1 MLQKTIV
8 GVSLFLIAGLL
19 ITLGFLGRV
28 VTETTDPVQIRQDIP
43 AAATPVGSIENS
55 PLAPT
60 VPQDFLLLDEM
71 REVLQEEFFDPNA
84 VTNRTLETGIL
95 AEVIALTGSD
105 EFDLERMSKI
115 INFIIELDPE
125 MSSEDIQNAAIQ
137 GLIRSLNDRNTSY
150 LTPEDMKYSAD
161 NSDGN
166 YEGIGAS
173 VDSDGE
179 YVIII
184 APFDGSPAL
193 AAGIQ
198 AGDKI
203 LKVDGVDA
211 LGWTVQEGVDLIRG
225 PAGTTVVLTVQHP
238 DGSIEDIAIVRGEIP
253 LLTVS
258 TAPSGIVFKDRSDNL
273 VTDLAYIRIARI
285 NPNTPQEVRDAVA
298 EAEENGVKGIIFDV
312 RSNPGGLLN
321 ETVEITDMFLD
332 DGIIYSAMYR
342 DGTNVVKEASSGAI
356 TDLPIVVL
364 QDSYSASGAE
374 LFAAA
379 LKENDRAL
387 VIGET
392 SYGKGSVNNAFP
404 LSNGGALYTTIARW
418 FTPDGNLIEEEGIA
432 PDEEVR
438 LTLEDFDEGI
448 ERYKV
453 LWAGIDLL
461 REQIASE

>member
-1 MLQKTIV
+1 MLQRIVV

-19 ITLGFLGRV
+19 VTLGFLGRV
-28 VTETTDPVQIRQDIP
+28 VTETVDTTKIPEDKVISAAPASTQTSPV
-43 AAATPVGSIENS
+43 AVTNS
-55 PLAPT
+55 A
-60 VPQDFLLLDEM
+60 DFLLLDEM

-84 VTNRTLETGIL
+84 AANLRLETGIL
-95 AEVIALTGSD
+95 SEIIALTGGDS
-105 EFDLERMSKI
+105 FDLDRISKI
-115 INFIIELDPE
+115 INFVIGLN
-125 MSSEDIQNAAIQ
+125 SEITSEEVQNAAIQ
-137 GLIRSLNDRNTSY
+137 GLIRSLDDRNTSY
-150 LTPEDMKYSAD
+150 LTPDDMKYSAD

-173 VDSDGE
+173 VDTDGE

-238 DGSIEDIAIVRGEIP
+238 DGSIEDVSIVRGEIP

-258 TAPSGIVFKDRSDNL
+258 RAPSGVAFKDRSGNL

-285 NPNTPQEVRDAVA
+285 NPNTPQEVRDAVSA
-298 EAEENGVKGIIFDV
+298 AEEKEVNGIIFDV

-321 ETVEITDMFLD
+321 ETVEITDMFID
-332 DGIIYSAMYR
+332 KGIIYSALYR
-342 DGTNVVKEASSGAI
+342 DGTNVVKEASDGLI
-356 TDLPIVVL
+356 TNLPIIVL

-379 LKENDRAL
+379 LKENDRATI
-387 VIGET
+387 IGET

-418 FTPDGNLIEEEGIA
+418 FTPDGNLIEKEGID
-432 PDEEVR
+432 PDVEIR
-438 LTLEDFDEGI
+438 LTLEDFEAGI

>member
-1 MLQKTIV
+1 MLQRITV

-19 ITLGFLGRV
+19 VTLGFLGRV
-28 VTETTDPVQIRQDIP
+28 ATETID
-43 AAATPVGSIENS
+43 ATPNLEDKTVLATAVSTQMSSITATN
-55 PLAPT
+55 
-60 VPQDFLLLDEM
+60 PQDFLLLDEM
-71 REVLQEEFFDPNA
+71 REVLQEEFFDSN
-84 VTNRTLETGIL
+84 VTANLRLETGIL
-95 AEVIALTGSD
+95 SEIIALTGSNS
-105 EFDLERMSKI
+105 FDLDRISKI
-115 INFIIELDPE
+115 INFVIGLDPE
-125 MSSEDIQNAAIQ
+125 VTPEEVQNAAIQ
-137 GLIRSLNDRNTSY
+137 GLIRSLDDRNTSY

-203 LKVDGVDA
+203 LKVDGIDA
-211 LGWTVQEGVDLIRG
+211 IGWTVQEGVDLIRG
-225 PAGTTVVLTVQHP
+225 PAGTTVILTVQHP
-238 DGSIEDIAIVRGEIP
+238 DGSVEDISIVRGEIP

-258 TAPSGIVFKDRSDNL
+258 RAPSGIAFKDRSGNL

-285 NPNTPQEVRDAVA
+285 NPNTPQEVRDAVSA
-298 EAEENGVKGIIFDV
+298 AEEKAVKGIIFDV
-312 RSNPGGLLN
+312 RSNPGGLLT

-332 DGIIYSAMYR
+332 KGIIYSALYR
-342 DGTNVVKEASSGAI
+342 DGTNVVKKASNGVI
-356 TDLPIVVL
+356 TNLPIIVL

-374 LFAAA
+374 LFAAG
-379 LKENDRAL
+379 LKENDRA
-387 VIGET
+387 IIMGET

-418 FTPDGNLIEEEGIA
+418 FTPDGNLIEKEGID
-432 PDEEVR
+432 PDVEVS
-438 LTLEDFDEGI
+438 LTLEDFEAGI

-461 REQIASE
+461 RKQIASE

>member
-1 MLQKTIV
+1 M
-8 GVSLFLIAGLL
+8 
-19 ITLGFLGRV
+19 
-28 VTETTDPVQIRQDIP
+28 
-43 AAATPVGSIENS
+43 
-55 PLAPT
+55 
-60 VPQDFLLLDEM
+60 
-71 REVLQEEFFDPNA
+71 
-84 VTNRTLETGIL
+84 
-95 AEVIALTGSD
+95 
-105 EFDLERMSKI
+105 
-115 INFIIELDPE
+115 
-125 MSSEDIQNAAIQ
+125 
-137 GLIRSLNDRNTSY
+137 
-150 LTPEDMKYSAD
+150 
-161 NSDGN
+161 
-166 YEGIGAS
+166 
-173 VDSDGE
+173 
-179 YVIII
+179 
-184 APFDGSPAL
+184 
-193 AAGIQ
+193 
-198 AGDKI
+198 
-203 LKVDGVDA
+203 
-211 LGWTVQEGVDLIRG
+211 
-225 PAGTTVVLTVQHP
+225 
-238 DGSIEDIAIVRGEIP
+238 
-253 LLTVS
+253 
-258 TAPSGIVFKDRSDNL
+258 FKDRSDNL

-342 DGTNVVKEASSGAI
+342 DGTNIIKEASSGAI

>member
-1 MLQKTIV
+1 MLQKIVV

-19 ITLGFLGRV
+19 VILGFLGRIITEPVETAQVREDTNVSAPATSIQIPSV
-28 VTETTDPVQIRQDIP
+28 VTIP
-43 AAATPVGSIENS
+43 E
-55 PLAPT
+55 
-60 VPQDFLLLDEM
+60 DFLLLDEM
-71 REVLQEEFFDPNA
+71 REILQEEFFDKSA
-84 VTNRTLETGIL
+84 AENRSLETGVLSEI
-95 AEVIALTGSD
+95 IALTGTDS
-105 EFDLERMSKI
+105 FDLERISKV
-115 INFIIELDPE
+115 INFIIGLTPE
-125 MSSEDIQNAAIQ
+125 VTSEDVQNAAIQ
-137 GLIRSLNDRNTSY
+137 GLIRSLDDRNTSY
-150 LTPEDMKYSAD
+150 LTPEDMKYSDD

-173 VDSDGE
+173 VDSDGQ

-225 PAGTTVVLTVQHP
+225 PAGTTVVLTVQHL

-258 TAPSGIVFKDRSDNL
+258 RAPSGIVFKDRYGDL
-273 VTDLAYIRIARI
+273 VVDLAYIRIARI
-285 NPNTPQEVRDAVA
+285 NPNTPQEVRDAVFA
-298 EAEENGVKGIIFDV
+298 AEENNLKGIIFDV

-321 ETVEITDMFLD
+321 ETVEITDMFID
-332 DGIIYSAMYR
+332 KGMIYSASYR
-342 DGTNVVKEASSGAI
+342 DGTNVVKEASNEVI
-356 TDLPIVVL
+356 TNLPIVIL

-379 LKENDRAL
+379 LKENDRAI

-418 FTPDGNLIEEEGIA
+418 FSPDGNLIEKEGIT
-432 PDEEVR
+432 PDVVVR
-438 LTLEDFDEGI
+438 LTLEDFEAGI

-453 LWAGIDLL
+453 LWAAIDLL
-461 REQIASE
+461 REQIALE

>member
-1 MLQKTIV
+1 MLQRITV

-19 ITLGFLGRV
+19 VTLGFLGRV
-28 VTETTDPVQIRQDIP
+28 ATETID
-43 AAATPVGSIENS
+43 ATPNLEDKTVLATAVSTQMSSITSTN
-55 PLAPT
+55 
-60 VPQDFLLLDEM
+60 PQDFLLLDEM
-71 REVLQEEFFDPNA
+71 REVLQEEFFDSN
-84 VTNRTLETGIL
+84 VTANLRLETGIL
-95 AEVIALTGSD
+95 SEIIALTGSNS
-105 EFDLERMSKI
+105 FDLDRISKI
-115 INFIIELDPE
+115 INFVIGLDPE
-125 MSSEDIQNAAIQ
+125 VTPEEVQNAAIQ
-137 GLIRSLNDRNTSY
+137 GLIRSLDDRNTSY

-203 LKVDGVDA
+203 LKVDGIDA
-211 LGWTVQEGVDLIRG
+211 IGWTVQEGVDLIRG
-225 PAGTTVVLTVQHP
+225 PAGTTVILTVQHP
-238 DGSIEDIAIVRGEIP
+238 DGSVEDISIVRGEIP

-258 TAPSGIVFKDRSDNL
+258 RAPSGIAFKDRSGNL

-285 NPNTPQEVRDAVA
+285 NPNTPQEVRDAVSA
-298 EAEENGVKGIIFDV
+298 AEEKAVKGIIFDV
-312 RSNPGGLLN
+312 RSNPGGLLT

-332 DGIIYSAMYR
+332 KGIIYSALYR
-342 DGTNVVKEASSGAI
+342 DGTNVVKKASNGVI
-356 TDLPIVVL
+356 TNLPIIVL

-374 LFAAA
+374 LFAAG
-379 LKENDRAL
+379 LKENDRA
-387 VIGET
+387 IIMGET

-418 FTPDGNLIEEEGIA
+418 FTPDGNLIEKEGID
-432 PDEEVR
+432 PDVEVS
-438 LTLEDFDEGI
+438 LTLEDFEAGI

-461 REQIASE
+461 RKQIASE

>member
-1 MLQKTIV
+1 MLQKIMI
-8 GVSLFLIAGLL
+8 GVSLFFIAGLL
-19 ITLGFLGRV
+19 VTLGFLGRV
-28 VTETTDPVQIRQDIP
+28 ATETID
-43 AAATPVGSIENS
+43 ATPNLEDKTVLATAVSTQMSSITSTN
-55 PLAPT
+55 
-60 VPQDFLLLDEM
+60 PQDFLLLDEM
-71 REVLQEEFFDPNA
+71 REVLQEEFFDSN
-84 VTNRTLETGIL
+84 VTANLRLETGIL
-95 AEVIALTGSD
+95 SEIIALTGSNS
-105 EFDLERMSKI
+105 FDLDRISKI
-115 INFIIELDPE
+115 INFVIGLDPE
-125 MSSEDIQNAAIQ
+125 VTPEEVQNAAIQ
-137 GLIRSLNDRNTSY
+137 GLIRSLDDRNTSY

-203 LKVDGVDA
+203 LKVDGIDA
-211 LGWTVQEGVDLIRG
+211 IGWTVQEGVDLIRG
-225 PAGTTVVLTVQHP
+225 PAGTTVILTVQHP
-238 DGSIEDIAIVRGEIP
+238 DGSVEDISIVRGEIP

-258 TAPSGIVFKDRSDNL
+258 RAPSGIAFKDRSGNL

-285 NPNTPQEVRDAVA
+285 NPNTPQEVRDAVSA
-298 EAEENGVKGIIFDV
+298 AEEKAVKGIIFDV
-312 RSNPGGLLN
+312 RSNPGGLLT

-332 DGIIYSAMYR
+332 KGIIYSALYR
-342 DGTNVVKEASSGAI
+342 DGTNVVKEASNGVI
-356 TDLPIVVL
+356 TNLPIIVL

-374 LFAAA
+374 LFAAG
-379 LKENDRAL
+379 LKENDRA
-387 VIGET
+387 IIMGET

-418 FTPDGNLIEEEGIA
+418 FTPDGNLIEKEGID
-432 PDEEVR
+432 PDVEVS
-438 LTLEDFDEGI
+438 LTLEDFEAGI

-461 REQIASE
+461 RKQIASE

>member
-19 ITLGFLGRV
+19 VTLGFLGRV
-28 VTETTDPVQIRQDIP
+28 VTETVDPVQIRQDIP
-43 AAATPVGSIENS
+43 AAATPVGSTDNS
-55 PLAPT
+55 SLAPT

-115 INFIIELDPE
+115 INFIIESDPE
-125 MSSEDIQNAAIQ
+125 MSSEDVQNAAIQ

-258 TAPSGIVFKDRSDNL
+258 RSPSGIVFKDRSDNL

-342 DGTNVVKEASSGAI
+342 DGTNIIKEASSGAI

>member
-1 MLQKTIV
+1 MLQKIIV

-19 ITLGFLGRV
+19 VTLGFLGRV
-28 VTETTDPVQIRQDIP
+28 VTDTVEPAQIRQD
-43 AAATPVGSIENS
+43 TPVSAAPAGSTETS
-55 PLAPT
+55 SLAST

-71 REVLQEEFFDPNA
+71 REVLQEEFFDPDA
-84 VTNRTLETGIL
+84 VANRTLETGIL
-95 AEVIALTGSD
+95 AEIIALGGSD
-105 EFDLERMSKI
+105 TFDLERISNI
-115 INFIIELDPE
+115 INFIIELSPD
-125 MSSEDIQNAAIQ
+125 MDSEDVRNAAIQ
-137 GLIRSLNDRNTSY
+137 GLIRSLDDRNTSY

-238 DGSIEDIAIVRGEIP
+238 DGSVEDIAIVRGEIP

-258 TAPSGIVFKDRSDNL
+258 RSPSGIVFKDRADNL

-298 EAEENGVKGIIFDV
+298 AAEEKGVEGIIFDV

-321 ETVEITDMFLD
+321 ETVEITDMFID
-332 DGIIYSAMYR
+332 DGMIYSALYR
-342 DGTNVVKEASSGAI
+342 DGTNVVKEASSGVI
-356 TDLPIVVL
+356 TDLPILIL

-379 LKENDRAL
+379 LKENDRAII
-387 VIGET
+387 IGET

-418 FTPDGNLIEEEGIA
+418 FTPDGNLIEKEGIA
-432 PDEEVR
+432 PDVEIR
-438 LTLEDFDEGI
+438 LTLEDFEAGI

-461 REQIASE
+461 REQIAAE

>member
-1 MLQKTIV
+1 MLQRIVV

-19 ITLGFLGRV
+19 VTLGFLGRV
-28 VTETTDPVQIRQDIP
+28 VTETVDTTQIPEEKIISAAPVSTQTSSMAVTNPTD
-43 AAATPVGSIENS
+43 
-55 PLAPT
+55 L
-60 VPQDFLLLDEM
+60 LLLDEM

-84 VTNRTLETGIL
+84 VANLSLETGIL
-95 AEVIALTGSD
+95 SEVIALTGGDS
-105 EFDLERMSKI
+105 FDMDRMSKI
-115 INFIIELDPE
+115 INFVIELSPDIT
-125 MSSEDIQNAAIQ
+125 SEEVQNAAIN
-137 GLIRSLNDRNTSY
+137 GLIRSLDDRNTSY

-225 PAGTTVVLTVQHP
+225 PAGTTVILTVQHP
-238 DGSIEDIAIVRGEIP
+238 DGSIEDVSIVRGEIP

-258 TAPSGIVFKDRSDNL
+258 RAPSGVAFKDRSGNL

-285 NPNTPQEVRDAVA
+285 NPNTPQEVRDAVSA
-298 EAEENGVKGIIFDV
+298 AEEKEVNGIIFDV

-321 ETVEITDMFLD
+321 ETVEITDMFINK
-332 DGIIYSAMYR
+332 GIIYSALYR
-342 DGTNVVKEASSGAI
+342 DGTNVVKEASNGVI
-356 TDLPIVVL
+356 TNLPIIVL

-379 LKENDRAL
+379 LKENDRATI
-387 VIGET
+387 IGET

-418 FTPDGNLIEEEGIA
+418 FTPDGNLIENEGID
-432 PDEEVR
+432 PDVEIR
-438 LTLEDFDEGI
+438 LTLEDFEAGI

-461 REQIASE
+461 REQIGSE

>member
-1 MLQKTIV
+1 MLQRFIV

-19 ITLGFLGRV
+19 VTLGFLGRV
-28 VTETTDPVQIRQDIP
+28 ATETADMTPNLEDKTVL
-43 AAATPVGSIENS
+43 ATPVSTQMSSIAATN
-55 PLAPT
+55 
-60 VPQDFLLLDEM
+60 PQDFLLLDEM
-71 REVLQEEFFDPNA
+71 RIVLQEEFFDPNTT
-84 VTNRTLETGIL
+84 TNLRLETGIL
-95 AEVIALTGSD
+95 SEIIALTGSD
-105 EFDLERMSKI
+105 SFDLDRISKI
-115 INFIIELDPE
+115 INFVIGLDPE
-125 MSSEDIQNAAIQ
+125 VTPEEVQNAAIQ
-137 GLIRSLNDRNTSY
+137 GLIRSLDDRNTSY

-203 LKVDGVDA
+203 LKVDGIDA

-225 PAGTTVVLTVQHP
+225 PAGTTVILTVQHP
-238 DGSIEDIAIVRGEIP
+238 DGSVEDISIVRGEIP

-258 TAPSGIVFKDRSDNL
+258 RAPSGIAFKDRSGNL

-285 NPNTPQEVRDAVA
+285 NPNTPQEVRDAVSA
-298 EAEENGVKGIIFDV
+298 AEEKTVKGIIFDV

-321 ETVEITDMFLD
+321 ETVEITDMFID
-332 DGIIYSAMYR
+332 KGIIYSALYR
-342 DGTNVVKEASSGAI
+342 DGTNVVKEASDGVI
-356 TDLPIVVL
+356 TNLPIIVL

-374 LFAAA
+374 LFAAG
-379 LKENDRAL
+379 LKENDRAII
-387 VIGET
+387 IGET

-418 FTPDGNLIEEEGIA
+418 FTPDGNLIEKEGID
-432 PDEEVR
+432 PDVEVS
-438 LTLEDFDEGI
+438 LTLEDFEAGI

>member
-1 MLQKTIV
+1 MLQRFIV

-19 ITLGFLGRV
+19 VTLGFLGRV
-28 VTETTDPVQIRQDIP
+28 ATETADMTPNLEDKTVL
-43 AAATPVGSIENS
+43 ATPVSTQMSSIAATNS
-55 PLAPT
+55 Q
-60 VPQDFLLLDEM
+60 VFLLLDEM
-71 REVLQEEFFDPNA
+71 RVVLQEEFFDPNA
-84 VTNRTLETGIL
+84 TANLRLETGIL
-95 AEVIALTGSD
+95 SEIIALTGSD
-105 EFDLERMSKI
+105 SFDLDRISKI
-115 INFIIELDPE
+115 INFVIGLDPE
-125 MSSEDIQNAAIQ
+125 VTPEEVQNAAIQ
-137 GLIRSLNDRNTSY
+137 GLIRSLDDRNTSY

-203 LKVDGVDA
+203 LKVDGIDA

-225 PAGTTVVLTVQHP
+225 PAGTTVILTVQHP
-238 DGSIEDIAIVRGEIP
+238 DGSVEDISIVRGEIP

-258 TAPSGIVFKDRSDNL
+258 RAPSGIAFKDRSGNL

-285 NPNTPQEVRDAVA
+285 NPNTPQEVRDAVSA
-298 EAEENGVKGIIFDV
+298 AEEQAVKGIIFDV

-321 ETVEITDMFLD
+321 ETVEITDMFID
-332 DGIIYSAMYR
+332 KGIIYSALYR
-342 DGTNVVKEASSGAI
+342 DGTNVVKEASDGVI
-356 TDLPIVVL
+356 TNLPIIVL

-374 LFAAA
+374 LFAAG
-379 LKENDRAL
+379 LKENDRAII
-387 VIGET
+387 IGET

-418 FTPDGNLIEEEGIA
+418 FTPDGNLIEKEGID
-432 PDEEVR
+432 PDVEVS
-438 LTLEDFDEGI
+438 LTLEDFEAGI

>member
-1 MLQKTIV
+1 MLQKIVV

-19 ITLGFLGRV
+19 VTLGFLGRV
-28 VTETTDPVQIRQDIP
+28 VTEPVDTAQTR
-43 AAATPVGSIENS
+43 ENTS
-55 PLAPT
+55 VSAAPT
-60 VPQDFLLLDEM
+60 STQTTSGATTPQDFLLLDEM
-71 REVLQEEFFDPNA
+71 RVVLQEEFFDPSA
-84 VTNRTLETGIL
+84 VENRRLETGIL
-95 AEVIALTGSD
+95 AEIIALTGTDS
-105 EFDLERMSKI
+105 FDLDRISKV
-115 INFIIELDPE
+115 INFIIELTPE
-125 MSSEDIQNAAIQ
+125 VNSEDIQNAAIQ
-137 GLIRSLNDRNTSY
+137 GLIRSLDDRNTSY

-173 VDSDGE
+173 VDSDGQ

-225 PAGTTVVLTVQHP
+225 PAGTTVVLTVQHT
-238 DGSIEDIAIVRGEIP
+238 DGLIEDIAIVRGEIP

-258 TAPSGIVFKDRSDNL
+258 RAPSGIVFKDRSGDL

-285 NPNTPQEVRDAVA
+285 NPNTPQEVRDAVSA
-298 EAEENGVKGIIFDV
+298 AEEKNVRGIIFDV

-321 ETVEITDMFLD
+321 ETVEITDMFID
-332 DGIIYSAMYR
+332 TGMIYSASYR
-342 DGTNVVKEASSGAI
+342 DGTNVVKEASNEVI
-356 TDLPIVVL
+356 TNLPIVVL

-379 LKENDRAL
+379 LKENDRAII
-387 VIGET
+387 IGET

-418 FTPDGNLIEEEGIA
+418 FTPDGNLIEKEGIT
-432 PDEEVR
+432 PDVVVR
-438 LTLEDFDEGI
+438 LTLEDFEAGI

>member
-1 MLQKTIV
+1 MLQRIMV

-19 ITLGFLGRV
+19 VTLGFLGRV
-28 VTETTDPVQIRQDIP
+28 ATETID
-43 AAATPVGSIENS
+43 ATPNLEDKTVLATAVSTQMSSITSTN
-55 PLAPT
+55 
-60 VPQDFLLLDEM
+60 PQDFLLLDEM
-71 REVLQEEFFDPNA
+71 REVLQEEFFDSN
-84 VTNRTLETGIL
+84 VTANLRLETGIL
-95 AEVIALTGSD
+95 SEIIALTGSNS
-105 EFDLERMSKI
+105 FDLDRISKI
-115 INFIIELDPE
+115 INFVIGLDPE
-125 MSSEDIQNAAIQ
+125 VTPEEVQNAAIQ
-137 GLIRSLNDRNTSY
+137 GLIRSLDDRNTSY

-203 LKVDGVDA
+203 LKVDGIDA
-211 LGWTVQEGVDLIRG
+211 IGWTVQEGVDLIRG
-225 PAGTTVVLTVQHP
+225 PAGTTVILTVQHP
-238 DGSIEDIAIVRGEIP
+238 DGSVEDISIVRGEIP

-258 TAPSGIVFKDRSDNL
+258 RAPSGIAFKDRSGNL

-285 NPNTPQEVRDAVA
+285 NPNTPQEVRDAVSA
-298 EAEENGVKGIIFDV
+298 AEEKAVKGIIFDV
-312 RSNPGGLLN
+312 RSNPGGLLT

-332 DGIIYSAMYR
+332 KGIIYSALYR
-342 DGTNVVKEASSGAI
+342 DGTNVVKEASNGVI
-356 TDLPIVVL
+356 TNLPIIVL

-374 LFAAA
+374 LFAAG
-379 LKENDRAL
+379 LKENDRA
-387 VIGET
+387 IIMGET

-418 FTPDGNLIEEEGIA
+418 FTPDGNLIEKEGID
-432 PDEEVR
+432 PDVEVS
-438 LTLEDFDEGI
+438 LTLEDFEAGI

-461 REQIASE
+461 RKQIASE

>member
-1 MLQKTIV
+1 MLQRIMV

-19 ITLGFLGRV
+19 VTLGFLGRV
-28 VTETTDPVQIRQDIP
+28 ATETID
-43 AAATPVGSIENS
+43 ATPNLEDKTVLATAVSTQMSSITSTN
-55 PLAPT
+55 
-60 VPQDFLLLDEM
+60 PQDFLLLDEM
-71 REVLQEEFFDPNA
+71 REVLQEEFFDSNA
-84 VTNRTLETGIL
+84 TANLRLETGIL
-95 AEVIALTGSD
+95 SEIIALTGSNS
-105 EFDLERMSKI
+105 FDLDRISKI
-115 INFIIELDPE
+115 INFVIGLDPE
-125 MSSEDIQNAAIQ
+125 VTPEEVQNAAIQ
-137 GLIRSLNDRNTSY
+137 GLIRSLDDRNTSY

-203 LKVDGVDA
+203 LKVDGIDA
-211 LGWTVQEGVDLIRG
+211 IGWTVQEGVDLIRG
-225 PAGTTVVLTVQHP
+225 PAGTTVILTVQHP
-238 DGSIEDIAIVRGEIP
+238 DGSVEDISIVRGEIP

-258 TAPSGIVFKDRSDNL
+258 RAPSGIAFKDRSGNL

-285 NPNTPQEVRDAVA
+285 NPNTPQEVRDAVSA
-298 EAEENGVKGIIFDV
+298 AEEKAVKGIIFDV
-312 RSNPGGLLN
+312 RSNPGGLLT

-332 DGIIYSAMYR
+332 KGIIYSALYR
-342 DGTNVVKEASSGAI
+342 DGTNVVKEASNGVI
-356 TDLPIVVL
+356 TNLPIIVL

-374 LFAAA
+374 LFAAG
-379 LKENDRAL
+379 LKENDRA
-387 VIGET
+387 IIMGET

-418 FTPDGNLIEEEGIA
+418 FTPDGNLIEKEGID
-432 PDEEVR
+432 PDVEVS
-438 LTLEDFDEGI
+438 LTLEDFEAGI

-461 REQIASE
+461 RKQIASE